1 MVVKRHWARDG
12 DQGVLRHFDFLLEV
26 LPQLSF
32 GFRLSTMTLLVDEMF
47 LPLPSTLQVY
57 EMFSPALSS
66 VEA

>member
-32 GFRLSTMTLLVDEMF
+32 GFRFSTMTLLVDETF
-47 LPLPSTLQVY
+47 LPSPVTLVVY
-57 EMFSPALSS
+57 EIVSPFLSS